1 VAHSSVLRL
10 LTVVGI
16 ILVGYLA
23 VASFRGDPGSNQF
36 YVFAEA
42 SLHAEGTQ
50 HVTDCLTSNNIDYR
64 MTSDGSVEI
73 THSDGDKAVER
84 CA

>member
-1 VAHSSVLRL
+1 MAHSSILRL
-10 LTVVGI
+10 LAIVGI
-16 ILVGYLA
+16 ILIGYLA
-23 VASFRGDPGSNQF
+23 VASFRGDPGSNEF

-42 SLHAEGTQ
+42 SLHPDGTQ
-50 HVTDCLTSNNIDYR
+50 HVTDCLTTNNIDYR

-73 THSDGDKAVER
+73 RHSDGGKAVER